1 MSYIKSYKNQNY
13 LIPPNLK
20 DLFSKDHV
28 CYMIEQIANDL
39 DYSKF
44 DEMYAGAGHPA
55 YHPSI
60 NVKLLLMAYID
71 GIKSS
76 RRIAK
81 NAQEN
86 VVYIYL
92 AEKTQPDFRTIS
104 DFRKDNQDF
113 IKNVFKQVNSFA
125 LDQGLIDLSHLMIDG
140 TSIKADANNEKVI
153 DAKTLDKLDK
163 YIDKVI
169 KEGIKIDEE
178 EDKIYKDRGFHE
190 LPKDLTDSEKRRP
203 IVRKIIKKIND
214 SIKKGEKKEVE
225 KIKSDLQN
233 IKQVV
238 DEKGLN
244 KYSFVDPDSK
254 FMLNKK
260 KGYEL
265 SYNAQLVVE
274 KNGLIISNDVIN
286 KGDDRNQLVANVN
299 RVEEDFGEL
308 REGTRISADAGY
320 VKGKDME
327 KLEDKKFDLYI
338 PVRNIAKIT
347 DKDKFKKSSFTYDPE
362 KDVYVCPMNKIL
374 KNVGTYFDKSS
385 QQNRTQFVSKKKECG
400 VCKHKLEC
408 CKKQKRK
415 KISATPYDQMFNR
428 IKEKLNTEEGWAIY
442 NLRKQTVERSIGDI
456 KQNKSFRSFLLR
468 GLKKVKSEFNL
479 VCIAHNLV
487 LINNKLNMKR
497 AMMSIDSNC

>member
-13 LIPPNLK
+13 LIPPNIK

-28 CYMIEQIANDL
+28 CYLIEQIADDL

-44 DEMYAGAGHPA
+44 DEMYSGAGHPA
-55 YHPSI
+55 YHPRI

-71 GIKSS
+71 GIQSS

-92 AEKTQPDFRTIS
+92 AEKTQPDFRTVS

-113 IKNVFKQVNSFA
+113 IKDVFKQVNSFA
-125 LDQGLIDLSHLMIDG
+125 LDNGLIDLSHLMIDG

-169 KEGIKIDEE
+169 KEGIKTDEE

-214 SIKKGEKKEVE
+214 SIKKGQKKEVE
-225 KIKSDLQN
+225 NIKSDLLS
-233 IKQVV
+233 IKKAV
-238 DEKGLN
+238 DKNNLT

-265 SYNAQLVVE
+265 SYNAQLVVDR
-274 KNGLIISNDVIN
+274 NGLIISNDVVN
-286 KGDDRNQLVANVN
+286 QGDDRNQLVANVE
-299 RVEEDFGEL
+299 RTEQEFGKL
-308 REGTRISADAGY
+308 KEGTKISADAGY
-320 VKGKDME
+320 VKGEDME
-327 KLEDKKFDLYI
+327 KLEERGFDLYV

-347 DKDKFKKSSFTYDPE
+347 DKDMFKKSSFTYDP
-362 KDVYVCPMNKIL
+362 KIDAYICPENKIL
-374 KNVGTYFDKSS
+374 KNAGSYLEKRT
-385 QQNRTQFVSKKKECG
+385 QQLRTQFVSRKKDCG
-400 VCKHKLEC
+400 SCEYKDEC

-415 KISATPYDQMFNR
+415 KITATPHDKMFNR
-428 IKEKLNTEEGWAIY
+428 IKEKLSTTEGWAVY

-456 KQNKSFRSFLLR
+456 KQNKSFRSFILR
-468 GLKKVKSEFNL
+468 GLKKVKNEFNL

-487 LINNKLNMKR
+487 LINNKLNRKIGIMNQL
-497 AMMSIDSNC
+497 ASS